1 MTIQDQFMAFYNANP
16 SVYIE
21 LVKLAKNFKDRGHR
35 KIGIGMLWE
44 VLRWQRAMA
53 TTDPN
58 GDDWKLNNNF
68 RSRYARAIMHN
79 EPELTAFFEIRYL
92 PSEEL

>member
-1 MTIQDQFMAFYNANP
+1 MAIHSDFTAFYHANP
-16 SVYIE
+16 SVYAE
-21 LVKLAKNFKDRGHR
+21 LVKLARDFKNRGHR

-53 TTDPN
+53 TNDPN

-68 RSRYARAIMHN
+68 RSRYARTIMQN
-79 EPELTAFFEIRYL
+79 EPDLRDFFEVRQLTSI
-92 PSEEL
+92 